1 MSEYFCSLQWMVESG
16 LDRFASCPSVQSC
29 ISNYIQYSILYWFW
43 QQQKTVKP
51 LDARDVRNLC
61 VHHQYPTSD
70 RVGGGMMSFA
80 PLIIQ
85 QAPSKFICH
94 REREIRLLHSSP
106 RGVRIAWGG
115 WPGSYAM
122 NGCDCPFLRAGLGQV
137 EQVPSHST
145 QLKSNS
151 SGQRVQK
158 NLDKVTQSLLLFQGG
173 VATIWTS

>member
-1 MSEYFCSLQWMVESG
+1 MKYNEWLNQDCAF
-16 LDRFASCPSVQSC
+16 PSTSDVADFD
-29 ISNYIQYSILYWFW
+29 NNN
-43 QQQKTVKP
+43 KTVEP

-94 REREIRLLHSSP
+94 REREIRLPHSSP
-106 RGVRIAWGG
+106 RGVRIVWGG
-115 WPGSYAM
+115 WPASYAM

-137 EQVPSHST
+137 EPVPSHST
-145 QLKSNS
+145 QLKSKS
-151 SGQRVQK
+151 LGQRVHK